1 MPDLYDV
8 AAIGNAIVDVIAPAT
23 DAWLVENGLDKGAM
37 MLVDPARSAE
47 LYGKMQAAVEAS
59 GGSAAN
65 TIAGLASFGGKG
77 AFMGKVADD
86 KLGETF
92 AHDMRAIGARFENTP
107 LVGGPATAVSMINV
121 TPDAQRTMCTFLGA
135 SVEFSDADVEKDVVE
150 AAKIVYLEGYLFDA
164 EAARRA
170 FAKAAG
176 LAHGAGRMIALTL
189 SDGFVV
195 ERHRAGL
202 MGFIETQ
209 VDLLFANETEICAL
223 FETTDFDAAVA
234 ALRPHVKLA
243 AITRSEA
250 GSVIL
255 SKGERLKV
263 TAEPVEKVVD
273 TTGAGDQYAAGFMFG
288 LSRGRPLQQCGRL
301 ASLAAAE
308 VISHYGP
315 RPQVL
320 MKDLAAAKGY

>member
-47 LYGKMQAAVEAS
+47 LYSKMQAAVEAS

-65 TIAGLASFGGKG
+65 SIAGLASFGGKG

-92 AHDMRAIGARFENTP
+92 AHDMRAIGARFENAP
-107 LVGGPATAVSMINV
+107 LIGGPATAVSMINV

-135 SVEFSDADVEKDVVE
+135 SVEFTDSDVDKDTVE

-209 VDLLFANETEICAL
+209 VDLLFANENEICAL
-223 FETTDFDAAVA
+223 FETEDFDAAVA

-255 SKGERLKV
+255 SQGERLKV
-263 TAEPVEKVVD
+263 AAEPVEKVVD

-288 LSRGRPLQQCGRL
+288 LSRGRPLQQCGQL

-315 RPQVL
+315 RPLVSL
-320 MKDLAAAKGY
+320 KDLAATKGY

>member
-1 MPDLYDV
+1 
-8 AAIGNAIVDVIAPAT
+8 
-23 DAWLVENGLDKGAM
+23 
-37 MLVDPARSAE
+37 
-47 LYGKMQAAVEAS
+47 
-59 GGSAAN
+59 
-65 TIAGLASFGGKG
+65 
-77 AFMGKVADD
+77 
-86 KLGETF
+86 
-92 AHDMRAIGARFENTP
+92 
-107 LVGGPATAVSMINV
+107 
-121 TPDAQRTMCTFLGA
+121 MCTFLGA
-135 SVEFSDADVEKDVVE
+135 SVELSDDDVDAATVE

-223 FETTDFDAAVA
+223 FETTDFDAAVT
-234 ALRPHVKLA
+234 ALSPHVKLA
-243 AITRSEA
+243 AVTRSAA

-255 SKGERLKV
+255 ANGERFSVK
-263 TAEPVEKVVD
+263 AEPVEKVVD

-288 LSRGRPLQQCGRL
+288 LSQGRPPVECGRL
-301 ASLAAAE
+301 GSLAAAE

-315 RPQVL
+315 RPQVSL
-320 MKDLAAAKGY
+320 KDLAASKGISG

>member
-23 DAWLVENGLDKGAM
+23 DGFLADNGLDKGAM

-47 LYGKMQAAVEAS
+47 LYSRMAAGVEAS

-65 TIAGLASFGGKG
+65 TIAGLASFGGRG

-86 KLGETF
+86 KLGEVF
-92 AHDMRAIGARFENTP
+92 AHDMRAIGATFANAP
-107 LVGGPATAVSMINV
+107 LVGGPGTAVSMINV
-121 TPDAQRTMCTFLGA
+121 TPDAQRTMCTYLGA
-135 SVEFSDADVEKDVVE
+135 SVEFTDNDVDAATIE

-170 FAKAAG
+170 FAKAAA

-195 ERHRAGL
+195 DRHRGGL

-223 FETTDFDAAVA
+223 FETDDFDTAIA
-234 ALRPHVKLA
+234 ALTPLVKLA
-243 AITRSEA
+243 AVTRGAA

-255 SKGERLKV
+255 SQSERHTVRAK
-263 TAEPVEKVVD
+263 PVEKVVD

-288 LSRGRPLQQCGRL
+288 LSRGRLLQQCGAL
-301 ASLAAAE
+301 GSLAAAE

-315 RPQVL
+315 RPQVRL
-320 MKDLAAAKGY
+320 KDLAEAQGY